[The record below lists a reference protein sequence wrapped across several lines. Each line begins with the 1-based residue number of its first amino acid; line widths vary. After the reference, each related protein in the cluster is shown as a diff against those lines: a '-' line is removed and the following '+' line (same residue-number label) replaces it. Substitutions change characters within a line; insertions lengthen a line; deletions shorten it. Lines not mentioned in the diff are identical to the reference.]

1 MYVYIYIY
9 VSLYIQ
15 IYIYIYN
22 YIYIHLRSTTWF
34 VRGHACEKPPI
45 PQLFAG
51 GRGPKGGGAE
61 GAAGGREVP
70 VLRWFMGE
78 NHGKNGKNMG
88 KSWGKY
94 GKIIQKMELLM
105 GKSSRNGGHFKFQEP
120 NLEVPTTCKGLY
132 PANMALYC
140 TVAPF

>member
-1 MYVYIYIY
+1 MCIYIYIY
-9 VSLYIQ
+9 VSIYIYIQ

-34 VRGHACEKPPI
+34 VRGHACEKTPI

-78 NHGKNGKNMG
+78 NHGKNGKNVG

-94 GKIIQKMELLM
+94 GKIIQQMELLM
-105 GKSSRNGGHFKFQEP
+105 GKSSRNGGF
-120 NLEVPTTCKGLY
+120 
-132 PANMALYC
+132 
-140 TVAPF
+140 